1 MRGFLYNIPRP
12 AHSYFRIAILV
23 FVAWCAGGL
32 AMPGPTTALARAESR
47 AGFRALQSPA
57 ARTPPVATT
66 LPAIIPIFPLPDVM
80 LFPNMTVPLHIF
92 EPRYRAMV
100 ADALKG
106 NRIIGMVLLRPGYE
120 PDYERSPSIFPLGC
134 AGVIE
139 DVEELPNGEY
149 NILLRAIAKFRI
161 SREEVSKPYRMALVT
176 AIPEVLTA
184 QEKTAL
190 QTQRRQLEMLLAG
203 SVGRVGLPRIPSG
216 LSDEELVDG
225 VAQRIDIDAL
235 DRLKLLDQA
244 SPLTRARALAELLEK
259 MLAAP

>member
-1 MRGFLYNIPRP
+1 LYNIPRP
-12 AHSYFRIAILV
+12 AHSYFRVAILV
-23 FVAWCAGGL
+23 CVAWCTGGL
-32 AMPGPTTALARAESR
+32 AMPAASSALDRSESTAEPRASQSPPASAPRAATAL
-47 AGFRALQSPA
+47 PA
-57 ARTPPVATT
+57 T
-66 LPAIIPIFPLPDVM
+66 IPIFPLPDVM

-161 SREEVSKPYRMALVT
+161 SREEVGKPYRMALVT
-176 AIPEVLTA
+176 AIPEVLSA

-190 QTQRRQLEMLLAG
+190 QMQRQQLEMLLAG

-216 LSDEELVDG
+216 LSDEELIDG
-225 VAQRIDIDAL
+225 VAQRIDIDPL
-235 DRLKLLDQA
+235 DRLRLLDQA

-259 MLAAP
+259 MLAAPR

>member
-1 MRGFLYNIPRP
+1 MYNIPRP
-12 AHSYFRIAILV
+12 AHSYFRAAILV
-23 FVAWCAGGL
+23 SLVCCVGVL
-32 AMPGPTTALARAESR
+32 VMPGASSALARAES
-47 AGFRALQSPA
+47 AAEPLASQSPPA
-57 ARTPPVATT
+57 GTPPAATR
-66 LPAIIPIFPLPDVM
+66 LPATIPIFPLPDVM
-80 LFPNMTVPLHIF
+80 LFPNMSVPLHIF

-149 NILLRAIAKFRI
+149 NILLSAIAKFRI
-161 SREEVSKPYRMALVT
+161 TREEVGKPYRMALVT
-176 AIPEVLTA
+176 AIPEVLST

-190 QTQRRQLEMLLAG
+190 QMQRQQLEMLLAG

-216 LSDEELVDG
+216 LSDEEFVDG
-225 VAQRIDIDAL
+225 VSQRINIDPL
-235 DRLKLLDQA
+235 DRLRLLDQA
-244 SPLTRARALAELLEK
+244 SPLARARALGELLGK

>member
-1 MRGFLYNIPRP
+1 MYNIPRP
-12 AHSYFRIAILV
+12 AHSYFRNAILV
-23 FVAWCAGGL
+23 PVMWCMGVL
-32 AMPGPTTALARAESR
+32 AMPAASSALDPSESAAEPRAS
-47 AGFRALQSPA
+47 QSPPSVA
-57 ARTPPVATT
+57 PRAATT
-66 LPAIIPIFPLPDVM
+66 LPATIPIFPLPDVM

-161 SREEVSKPYRMALVT
+161 SREEVGKPYRMAVVT
-176 AIPEVLTA
+176 AIPEVLSA

-190 QTQRRQLEMLLAG
+190 QRQRQQLEMLLAG

-216 LSDEELVDG
+216 LSDEELIDG
-225 VAQRIDIDAL
+225 VSQRIDIDPL
-235 DRLKLLDQA
+235 DRLRLLDQA
-244 SPLTRARALAELLEK
+244 SPLTRARALGELLGK